1 MTTIYL
7 IRHSVRLPK
16 DMIESY
22 NTTQSI
28 VDLNEKIILSTE
40 GEERAKVLCSSKELQ
55 NIDVVYCSN
64 MVRTI
69 QTAKYLLETQNLKA
83 NIDERLNEK
92 TIGIVVDP
100 DYFRKQ
106 YVDIDFR
113 NVDGESQREV
123 RKRFDEA
130 FDEIVEKHKDKRI
143 AIFSHGIAISFFLCR
158 YCKLEVEEDKLIY
171 YFNGKQIFNNRI
183 NAPEVFKLTMD
194 GNEVID
200 IEFIDL
206 GLPYKLG
213 I

>member
-1 MTTIYL
+1 MTTVYL

-22 NTTQSI
+22 NTTQNE
-28 VDLNEKIILSTE
+28 VLLNEKIILSTE
-40 GEERAKVLCSSKELQ
+40 GEERAKILCSQDELK

-69 QTAKYLLETQNLKA
+69 QTAKYLLEAQNLKA

-92 TIGIVVDP
+92 TTGTVVDP
-100 DYFRKQ
+100 NFFKKQ

-113 NVDGESQREV
+113 NVNGESQREV
-123 RKRFDEA
+123 RERFDKA

-143 AIFSHGIAISFFLCR
+143 AIFSHGGAISFFLKR
-158 YCKLEVEEDKLIY
+158 YCELEIEEDKLIY
-171 YFNGKQIFNNRI
+171 YFKGKQIFNNRI
-183 NAPEVFKLTMD
+183 NAPEIFKLTMD

-206 GLPYKLG
+206 GLPYRLG
-213 I
+213 V

>member
-1 MTTIYL
+1 MTTVYL

-16 DMIESY
+16 DIIESY
-22 NTTQSI
+22 NTTQNI
-28 VDLNEKIILSTE
+28 VELNEKIILSTE
-40 GEERAKVLCSSKELQ
+40 GEERAKVLCSSAELQ

-69 QTAKYLLETQNLKA
+69 QTAKYLLEAQNLRA

-92 TIGIVVDP
+92 TTGTVIDP

-130 FDEIVEKHKDKRI
+130 FDEIVAKHKDKRI
-143 AIFSHGIAISFFLCR
+143 AIFSHGGAISFFLCR
-158 YCKLEVEEDKLIY
+158 YCKLEVEGDRLIY

-183 NAPEVFKLTMD
+183 NAPEVFKLTMN
-194 GNEVID
+194 GNEVTD

>member
-1 MTTIYL
+1 MTTVYL
-7 IRHSVRLPK
+7 IRHSVRLPR
-16 DMIESY
+16 DVIENY
-22 NTTQSI
+22 NTHQS
-28 VDLNEKIILSTE
+28 VFELNEKIILSVE
-40 GEERAKVLCSSKELQ
+40 GEERAKLLCENEELK

-69 QTAKYLLETQNLKA
+69 QTAKYLLEAQNLKA

-92 TIGIVVDP
+92 TTGTVVDP

-106 YVDIDFR
+106 YFDINFR
-113 NVDGESQREV
+113 NLNGESQKEV
-123 RKRFDEA
+123 RERFDKA

-143 AIFSHGIAISFFLCR
+143 AIFSHGGAITFFLRR
-158 YCKLEVEEDKLIY
+158 YCELEIEEDRLIY

-206 GLPYKLG
+206 GLPYRLG
-213 I
+213 V

>member
-1 MTTIYL
+1 MTTVYL

-22 NTTQSI
+22 NTTQNE
-28 VDLNEKIILSTE
+28 VLLNEKIILSTE
-40 GEERAKVLCSSKELQ
+40 GEERAKILCSQDELK

-69 QTAKYLLETQNLKA
+69 QTAKYLLEAQNLKA

-92 TIGIVVDP
+92 TTGTVVDP
-100 DYFRKQ
+100 NFFKKQ

-113 NVDGESQREV
+113 NVNGESQREV
-123 RKRFDEA
+123 RERFDKA

-143 AIFSHGIAISFFLCR
+143 AIFSHGGAISFFLKR
-158 YCKLEVEEDKLIY
+158 YCELEIEEDKLIY
-171 YFNGKQIFNNRI
+171 YFKGKQIFNNRI

-206 GLPYKLG
+206 GLPYRFG
-213 I
+213 V